1 MKTSELVIV
10 KSNPIL
16 LSSVPSVFRSL
27 AFHLSPLSESLAQV
41 RLRLVMYPIETSN
54 HLTEGKV
61 MILNRR
67 SVVLKADII
76 VFPKE
81 RSLKRIKRQP
91 VL

>member
-10 KSNPIL
+10 KSNPIFFPVFPPFSA
-16 LSSVPSVFRSL
+16 LSL
-27 AFHLSPLSESLAQV
+27 FHLSQLSESLAQV
-41 RLRLVMYPIETSN
+41 RLRLVMHPIEISN
-54 HLTEGKV
+54 YLTEGKV